1 MSRTTKVILVAAA
14 IALVYGLYAA
24 GAWTYSWMK
33 GPEPGSR
40 PWQVQQF
47 RKDWRA
53 CSQFAHKREEAR
65 KLLAWQPK
73 PPYINPPGSDSW
85 KKEFEA
91 RMHQESLEAQANL
104 KNLGVEIAA
113 LAARVEA
120 DEIACLRDIG
130 WPDVQIETL
139 RKEVLVEDEK
149 KRRF

>member
-24 GAWTYSWMK
+24 GTRAYSWMK

-65 KLLAWQPK
+65 KLLAWTPQP
-73 PPYINPPGSDSW
+73 PWVNPPGSDGW
-85 KKEFEA
+85 KKEWEARLAQDAAESEA
-91 RMHQESLEAQANL
+91 RM
-104 KNLGVEIAA
+104 KNLDAEMKAM
-113 LAARVEA
+113 AARWNA
-120 DEIACLRDIG
+120 DELACLGDLD
-130 WPDVQIETL
+130 WPDIQIESL
-139 RKEVLVEDEK
+139 RKEVLAEDEK